1 MTPEAALTGYVTR
14 LGDNALVLGQRMIEL
29 VAAGPELEE
38 ELANANFALDYIGQ
52 ARMFYTYAGE
62 LEGKGRDE
70 DDFAFLRPEHE
81 YRNLLLVEQPNG
93 HFGDTIMR
101 QVLFDAWYVL
111 LLDGLEQCSDPRLA
125 AIAARAVK
133 EVRYHLRH
141 GSQWLIRLG
150 DGTEESHARVQQSL
164 AALWRFT
171 GEMFVADELDDT
183 VRSAFGGPDLET
195 LAGVWHS
202 HVESILQEA
211 TLQVPADTVMASG
224 GKEGRHSES
233 FGYLLA
239 EMQHLQRAYPG
250 ASW

>member
-1 MTPEAALTGYVTR
+1 
-14 LGDNALVLGQRMIEL
+14 
-29 VAAGPELEE
+29 
-38 ELANANFALDYIGQ
+38 
-52 ARMFYTYAGE
+52 
-62 LEGKGRDE
+62 
-70 DDFAFLRPEHE
+70 
-81 YRNLLLVEQPNG
+81 
-93 HFGDTIMR
+93 
-101 QVLFDAWYVL
+101 

-164 AALWRFT
+164 DALWRFT